1 MIFEEML
8 REEKQEGRLEG
19 RLEGIQEGKLE
30 AKKESV
36 LELLE
41 ELGDIPQKLQD
52 RIEGLEDL
60 EQLKILFKMA
70 AKADSIPSFMEQAE
84 RYLHFDEE

>member
-19 RLEGIQEGKLE
+19 RLEGKLE

-41 ELGDIPQKLQD
+41 ELGEIPQALQD
-52 RIEGLEDL
+52 RIESLEDL
-60 EQLKILFKMA
+60 EKLRTLFKMA
-70 AKADSIPSFMEQAE
+70 AKADSIPVFMEQAE
-84 RYLHFDEE
+84 PYLHSEEE

>member
-1 MIFEEML
+1 ML

-19 RLEGIQEGKLE
+19 RLEGIQEGIQEGKLE
-30 AKKESV
+30 ANKELI

-41 ELGDIPQKLQD
+41 ELGEIPQKLWD
-52 RIEGLEDL
+52 RIESLEDL

-70 AKADSIPSFMEQAE
+70 AKADSIPAFMEQAE
-84 RYLHFDEE
+84 PYLHFEEE